1 MRLRRAR
8 VNTSVDIGRLSAGL
22 ARPGMDTRVWESV
35 AYAQD
40 ESYLDPQHGIFV
52 DVILAPTGE
61 ELTVRVGAEYAGNG
75 FGLYLG
81 TIHKD
86 DELLVGVPLGDPSEG
101 PVVLRRLWSA
111 ADKPPQE
118 AIDHPEEILLVA
130 EKNLN
135 VRLIAKEDGKVY
147 VKGETVTAETDNV
160 RLGAEDATEQV
171 PLGTTWRAKESAM
184 HSTLQTQLGTLSTL
198 LGTAGGSLTT
208 AGPLTLL
215 PPAGAAIAAAGAAL
229 TSAVAAVTAMQTAIA
244 QYEAEAA
251 AAQNL
256 LSEVSKTK

>member
-1 MRLRRAR
+1 MGDA
-8 VNTSVDIGRLSAGL
+8 
-22 ARPGMDTRVWESV
+22 
-35 AYAQD
+35 
-40 ESYLDPQHGIFV
+40 YLDPQHGVFV
-52 DVILAPTGE
+52 DVKLAPTGE
-61 ELTVRVGAEYAGNG
+61 ELTARVGADYAGNG

-86 DELLVGVPLGDPSEG
+86 DELLVGVPLGDPAEG

-118 AIDHPEEILLVA
+118 AIDHPEEILLVG
-130 EKNLN
+130 EKDIN
-135 VRLIAKEDGKVY
+135 VRVIAKGNGKVY
-147 VKGETVTAETDNV
+147 VKGQTVTLESNNV
-160 RLGAEDATEQV
+160 RLGEEGAVEQV

-184 HSTLQTQLGTLSTL
+184 HTTMQAQLATLATL
-198 LGTAGGSLTT
+198 LGTAGSSLTS

-215 PPAGAAIAAAGAAL
+215 PPAGVLISAAGAAL
-229 TSAVAAVTAMQTAIA
+229 TSAVAVVTALQTAIT

-256 LSEVSKTK
+256 LSNVSKTR